1 MGTGGH
7 SVRPALSKT
16 AIHRLIA
23 TSLLGIAVAFPAAA
37 QYGGPPTTTTVGG
50 HFLAPAPSATSTAAR
65 HTPNALPS
73 VTSIPNYGYHYGY
86 GPYYNGYHGGHGY
99 RSGGWAYAVPY
110 YYPVDNS
117 AYGYD
122 YVGGAGP
129 DLYSGPPVGPNDPGL
144 HMVVEQPPARPY
156 SEGEAYPQ
164 AYAPAAPPEPPAPAP
179 VDVKPGDPTVLV
191 FRNGHQQEV
200 TNYAIM
206 GDSLYVFDQA
216 RKKIALADLDIPA
229 TVKANDDRGVEFNL
243 PSPARKKSAT
253 VPPSTSP
260 NSPPKPDS
268 TPDTTTTAPPNVAA
282 VMP

>member
-1 MGTGGH
+1 M
-7 SVRPALSKT
+7 
-16 AIHRLIA
+16 
-23 TSLLGIAVAFPAAA
+23 
-37 QYGGPPTTTTVGG
+37 YGGPAGG

-65 HTPNALPS
+65 HMPNALPS

-122 YVGGAGP
+122 YVGGGSP
-129 DLYSGPPVGPNDPGL
+129 DLYSGPPVGPNDPSL

-156 SEGEAYPQ
+156 SEEEPYPQ
-164 AYAPAAPPEPPAPAP
+164 AYVPRPPPEPPAPPPA
-179 VDVKPGDPTVLV
+179 DVKPGDPTVLV
-191 FRNGHQQEV
+191 FRNGKQQEV

-243 PSPARKKSAT
+243 PPSPARKNAT
-253 VPPSTSP
+253 VPPSSSP
-260 NSPPKPDS
+260 NSPPKPNS